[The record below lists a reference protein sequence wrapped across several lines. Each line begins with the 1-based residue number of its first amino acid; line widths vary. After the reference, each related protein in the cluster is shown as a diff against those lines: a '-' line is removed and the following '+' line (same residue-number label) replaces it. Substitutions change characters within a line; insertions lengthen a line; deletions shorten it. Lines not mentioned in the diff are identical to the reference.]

1 MKILIHNMKMDD
13 QNRNE
18 VIKSLESRL
27 LLIEEALADS
37 YNLEPDENDELLRE
51 EYL

>member
-1 MKILIHNMKMDD
+1 MDD

-27 LLIEEALADS
+27 LLIEEALADNYDIDS
-37 YNLEPDENDELLRE
+37 EDNDNELTE